1 MTNKSVQPL
10 TLSLLLIAGAPLQA
24 TADDATGPEKA
35 EEDVSTTTG
44 TIEFGAGYVSDDAY
58 RFGRFTGMHEQG
70 LFAIGAFDVHFL
82 PGRPDYMHLQ
92 GGDLGLD
99 SRWLSL
105 EYGKQGQFETLL
117 EYRELPNFTI
127 DTGMTP
133 YQGVESDT
141 LTLAPGASPD
151 NLLPLSL
158 DTKRERIKAGV
169 GYFPKDRWKTRL
181 TVSHENKDGADWIGG
196 GLLAS
201 GPGNGQGTGVGRTYA
216 VILPEPVDQTTTEID
231 AALAYN
237 GEQGQ
242 WSLSLHGSLFNNAN
256 TRLRWDEPGFTT
268 GSDGGGNGPGGG
280 GNGPGG
286 GGNGPGG
293 GGNGPG
299 GGGNGPGGGGNG
311 PGGGGNGPGGG
322 GNGPGGGGNG
332 PGGGGAAALLSTLA
346 VADSGP
352 GSGAGGGLTLPAQ
365 GQLALAPD
373 NQFFQ
378 IGLSGSTQL
387 NDTTR
392 FTGVLSAGLMQQDDD
407 FLPYGIDGSDAATA
421 ALPRDSLDGEVYL
434 YSARAIL
441 TSRPARPLRLKAQYR
456 YDERDDQTDRAT
468 YQYDVM
474 DSGAESRTAVTN
486 EPRSYRKHK
495 AGLDAD
501 YRFSS
506 EWRGSLGYDYHQI
519 ERDYSDVEKSREHIG
534 SARLNWRPRDD
545 FDAMLRLGTSS
556 REASEYQALQPN
568 QNPLLR
574 KYNVADRDRDSA
586 GVLLNYA
593 PIAEVNVGLSADM
606 TDDDYTDSSI
616 GLTEG
621 NSKTYN
627 LDITYHPTQTLGFA
641 AFYTYD
647 RIESRQIGDSG
658 LSRYRVDFDDRIDT
672 LGLSADMDDVW
683 RGWDLGLTY
692 TYSKGRG
699 DIEHTGLDTA
709 SPGIPYPTLENELQR
724 VELSAAVD
732 LNKTARLK
740 LAVIYEDLTAEDWA
754 LDGYSAT
761 PTNGLLTLGNESED
775 YDVFAFMV
783 ALQYRF

>member
-10 TLSLLLIAGAPLQA
+10 TLTLLLVAAMPLKVLA
-24 TADDATGPEKA
+24 EDPKTADQAA
-35 EEDVSTTTG
+35 EELSATTG
-44 TIEFGAGYVSDDAY
+44 TIEFGGGYVSDDAY
-58 RFGRFTGMHEQG
+58 RFGRFTGMHEEG
-70 LFAIGAFDVHFL
+70 LFAIGAFDVHFR

-105 EYGKQGQFETLL
+105 KYGEQGRIETLL

-127 DTGMTP
+127 DSGMTP
-133 YQGVESDT
+133 YQGVGGDT

-169 GYFPKDRWKTRL
+169 GWFPRERWKTSL
-181 TVSHENKDGADWIGG
+181 MVSHENKDGADWIGG
-196 GLLAS
+196 ALLGTSA
-201 GPGNGQGTGVGRTYA
+201 GPGQGQGTGVGRAYA

-237 GEQGQ
+237 GEQSQ
-242 WSLSLHGSLFNNAN
+242 WRLNLHGSLFNNGN
-256 TRLRWDEPGFTT
+256 SSLRWDEPGFSTAS
-268 GSDGGGNGPGGG
+268 GGGGGNGPGDGTGGGGGNGPGDGTGGGGGNGPGDGTGGGG

-286 GGNGPGG
+286 GSGSGATTPLNTLAAAAGPGNGGSGG
-293 GGNGPG
+293 GG
-299 GGGNGPGGGGNG
+299 
-311 PGGGGNGPGGG
+311 
-322 GNGPGGGGNG
+322 
-332 PGGGGAAALLSTLA
+332 
-346 VADSGP
+346 
-352 GSGAGGGLTLPAQ
+352 GLILPAQ

-392 FTGVLSAGLMQQDDD
+392 FTGVLSAGLMQQDDN

-434 YSARAIL
+434 YSARATL
-441 TSRPARPLRLKAQYR
+441 TSRPTRPLRLKAQYR
-456 YDERDDQTDRAT
+456 YDERDDQTDRASYT
-468 YQYDVM
+468 YDVM
-474 DSGAESRTAVTN
+474 DSGTQSRTAVTN

-501 YRFSS
+501 YRFSPQ
-506 EWRGSLGYDYHQI
+506 WRGSLGYDYHQI

-545 FDAMLRLGTSS
+545 FDATMRLGTSS
-556 REASEYQALQPN
+556 REASEYQAVQPN

-574 KYNVADRDRDSA
+574 KYNVADRDRDTT
-586 GVLLNYA
+586 GLLLNYA
-593 PIAEVNVGLSADM
+593 PISEVHIGLSADM
-606 TDDDYTDSSI
+606 TDDDYTDSSL
-616 GLTEG
+616 GLTDG
-621 NSKTYN
+621 TSKTYN
-627 LDITYHPTQTLGFA
+627 LDIGYRPTESLGFA

-647 RIESRQIGDSG
+647 RIKSRQLGSTSLGG
-658 LSRYRVDFDDRIDT
+658 LLYRVDFDDQIDT

-683 RGWDLGLTY
+683 KGWDLGLTY
-692 TYSKGRG
+692 TYSKGTG
-699 DIEHTGLDTA
+699 DIEHTGID
-709 SPGIPYPTLENELQR
+709 PGSAGISYPTLENELHR

-732 LNKTARLK
+732 VNKAARLK
-740 LAVIYEDLTAEDWA
+740 LAVIYEDLTADDWA